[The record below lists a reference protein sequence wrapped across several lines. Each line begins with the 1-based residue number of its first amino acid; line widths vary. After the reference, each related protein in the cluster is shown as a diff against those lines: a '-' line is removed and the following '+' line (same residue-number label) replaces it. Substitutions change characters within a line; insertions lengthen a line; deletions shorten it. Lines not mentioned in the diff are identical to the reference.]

1 MNLINILI
9 IVFIVIIISQL
20 ISYFFINNNLI
31 EGMETTD
38 TSNTTDT
45 TNTTTTEYQP
55 YNVNDPNNAL
65 ILSQQNAGN
74 INYLKER
81 IDELAES
88 KKDIDDLKQ
97 SVSLMQTQIDG
108 IVQQQADFGT
118 QLAGSEPPTITG
130 TESATVPLEEDE

>member
-9 IVFIVIIISQL
+9 IAFIVIIISQ
-20 ISYFFINNNLI
+20 IVSYLFIKDNLL
-31 EGMETTD
+31 EGMETA
-38 TSNTTDT
+38 DT
-45 TNTTTTEYQP
+45 TNTTTSTSNTEYQP
-55 YNVNDPNNAL
+55 YNINDPNNAL

-81 IDELAES
+81 IDELSES

-118 QLAGSEPPTITG
+118 ELAGSEPPTITG
-130 TESATVPLEEDE
+130 TESASMPTDEEEQM